1 MQTKHIKMDAYFLY
15 LTSKLEKLRTGPER
29 SLLDMKR
36 EILSWDLWR
45 GTLAEGIAT
54 MLFVFIGTA
63 SIVFPIGEA
72 LTSAK
77 IVKVS
82 LSFYGFWIRLVDF
95 SPFPPRVSS
104 CLLYCTLS
112 PFRKKGS
119 TLKEKNLLPWEQ
131 ILFFKNRPLF
141 FGRALCAGA
150 QEKGVYSKRKEF
162 APLGANSFL

>member
-1 MQTKHIKMDAYFLY
+1 MRPRFRFYFFFLCSFFLYYCYKLLFTLQTKHIKMDAYFLY

-82 LSFYGFWIRLVDF
+82 VCHFMASGYAWWTPPPPAEVGNILSWRLIMKYFLRSF
-95 SPFPPRVSS
+95 SPFR
-104 CLLYCTLS
+104 
-112 PFRKKGS
+112 
-119 TLKEKNLLPWEQ
+119 
-131 ILFFKNRPLF
+131 
-141 FGRALCAGA
+141 
-150 QEKGVYSKRKEF
+150 
-162 APLGANSFL
+162 